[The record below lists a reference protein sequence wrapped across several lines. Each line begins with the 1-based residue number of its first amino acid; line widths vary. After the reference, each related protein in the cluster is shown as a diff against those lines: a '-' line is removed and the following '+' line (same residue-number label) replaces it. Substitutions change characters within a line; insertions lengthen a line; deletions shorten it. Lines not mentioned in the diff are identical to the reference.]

1 MKKFNQLCSEALFIT
16 TVKPESDSAG
26 PVTPTTCPCKKDNFS
41 QAVDSFMGQQDGSE
55 IQPTDGIGE
64 TGEIEGES
72 EESTSSSDVELE
84 CTEDGLRVKFNGIE
98 IVLPTDVVQQIKDHM
113 AHEETET
120 PSEETEE
127 HTDSDSEAEDTEG
140 TEGQTEESEEDE
152 DDDDKKDEKEP
163 FNFN

>member
-1 MKKFNQLCSEALFIT
+1 MKKFNQLCTEALFIT

-64 TGEIEGES
+64 TGEIEGDS
-72 EESTSSSDVELE
+72 EESTSSSNVELE

-113 AHEETET
+113 EHEATET
-120 PSEETEE
+120 PEEETEE
-127 HTDSDSEAEDTEG
+127 HTDSEAEDTEG
-140 TEGQTEESEEDE
+140 KTEESEDDD
-152 DDDDKKDEKEP
+152 DDDDKDTKEP